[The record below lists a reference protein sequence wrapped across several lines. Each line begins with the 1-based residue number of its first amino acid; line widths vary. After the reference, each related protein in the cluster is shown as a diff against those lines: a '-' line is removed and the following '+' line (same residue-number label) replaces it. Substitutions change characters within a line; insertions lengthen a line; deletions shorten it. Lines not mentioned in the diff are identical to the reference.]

1 MFINEEYGNLKV
13 VVDGGEVT
21 RNNDGKMSF
30 TSLYMS
36 AL

>member
-1 MFINEEYGNLKV
+1 MFLNEEYGNLKV
-13 VVDGGEVT
+13 VVDGGKVT
-21 RNNDGKMSF
+21 RNNDGERSF